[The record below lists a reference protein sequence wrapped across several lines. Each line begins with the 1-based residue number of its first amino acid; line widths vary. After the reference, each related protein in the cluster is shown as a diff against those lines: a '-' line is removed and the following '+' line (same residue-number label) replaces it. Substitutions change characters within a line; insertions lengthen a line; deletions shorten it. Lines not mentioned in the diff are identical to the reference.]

1 MKGLSK
7 KIENIFMAITFAE
20 AGEVETARE
29 YMREEERPRQ
39 FERVVNSIRPRQEMM
54 APGARKR

>member
-7 KIENIFMAITFAE
+7 KIENIFLAITFAE
-20 AGEVETARE
+20 AGEVEAARE
-29 YMREEERPRQ
+29 YMREDERPRQ
-39 FERVVNSIRPRQEMM
+39 FERVVGSIRPRKEMS

>member
-7 KIENIFMAITFAE
+7 KIENIFLSITFAE
-20 AGEVETARE
+20 AGEAETARDFLRGE
-29 YMREEERPRQ
+29 DRHRGVDSIVRSVRPRK
-39 FERVVNSIRPRQEMM
+39 ELN

>member
-7 KIENIFMAITFAE
+7 KIENIFLAITFAE
-20 AGEVETARE
+20 AGEAETARDFLRGE
-29 YMREEERPRQ
+29 DRTRGVDRIVRSVRPRK
-39 FERVVNSIRPRQEMM
+39 ELN